1 MLTTGFPRFTGDLFG
16 SFILELARKLVGQGI
31 EVEVVAPHERGI
43 PRDERLDGVRVRRFR
58 YAFPATWQRV
68 AYGGG
73 IPTNIARS
81 WLARLQVPM
90 FLLGFWLKAVRSV
103 RGCDLVHC
111 HWTISGLIGFLAT
124 RLWRRPL
131 VLTVRGSDI
140 HLLEKG
146 MVRRLHQK
154 IYGWMDMVVAVSE
167 DIGRKLEEA
176 GVERRK
182 IRVVYNGVDER
193 FQPGEGRAA
202 REQLGLPQ
210 DRFILLFVGLLVPVK
225 GIDVLLEAMQR
236 VDDPRLLCVLVGDGE
251 LRRDLQW
258 QAEDG
263 GLGEQVI
270 FAGRQPSQEIPV
282 WMQAA
287 DLLILPSRS
296 EGRPNVVLEAQAC
309 GLPVIATRVGGTPEL
324 ICDGEN
330 GLLVES
336 GDPDGLARGI
346 GELMDDPERRQQ
358 LGQAG
363 RYTILQDGLTWDT
376 CANRMQDVY
385 REALARG

>member
-124 RLWRRPL
+124 RLRRRPL

-176 GVERRK
+176 GVERSK